1 MRIGRRKP
9 RFSREEALAAH
20 PVRNGMVEWE
30 ENAAGEV
37 VIIIRP
43 RNDRL
48 IRVLKWLFPP
58 PKERRI
64 ELDQVGSEV
73 WRMCDGSTSVDQL
86 IRRMAK
92 KYKLN
97 RKEAEAS
104 TTEYLRQLG
113 KRRLVGFA
121 AAVKQDEGAGSP
133 S

>member
-1 MRIGRRKP
+1 
-9 RFSREEALAAH
+9 
-20 PVRNGMVEWE
+20 MVEWE